1 MKNEFITYEQAV
13 ALKELGLIL
22 DNNIG
27 GFYAKPNSKMFSID
41 EKGRYYRIRNATKK
55 IYIYGTHF
63 VLNDKNVFG
72 APLKQQVF
80 RWFREKYEAYST
92 ISTELE
98 EGLYYRIF
106 IQRNEPIVFFSG
118 IFYTY
123 EEAENACIDK
133 LIELAKNQSL

>member
-1 MKNEFITYEQAV
+1 MEKEFASYEQAV

-63 VLNDKNVFG
+63 VLNDKNVFD

-80 RWFREKYEAYST
+80 RWFREKYGLHIGICHQANNKFDCWTNGGYL
-92 ISTELE
+92 LE
-98 EGLYYRIF
+98 NGKYCDF
-106 IQRNEPIVFFSG
+106 D
-118 IFYTY
+118 TY
-123 EEAENACIDK
+123 EEAESACIDK
-133 LIELAKNQSL
+133 LIELAKQQ